1 MQLLRPTHPYVW
13 TAEGW
18 LYVATVVDL
27 FSRRVVGWSMKA
39 EMNVQLL
46 TDAAEMRY
54 GLHPSLQEVHVVQLP
69 KDAAAI
75 PAVQAPIVQ
84 EGAAWSVVIPEVS
97 PAQLR
102 LTTYTSWPASSCR
115 DFATVAATTRG
126 TSLYRFRV
134 RPRRC
139 DRHDS
144 NLAGGLWCGERVV
157 YSSRASKPRCCA
169 NT

>member
-1 MQLLRPTHPYVW
+1 
-13 TAEGW
+13 
-18 LYVATVVDL
+18 
-27 FSRRVVGWSMKA
+27 
-39 EMNVQLL
+39 MNVQLL

-126 TSLYRFRV
+126 TSLYRFESV
-134 RPRRC
+134 RDVVIGMTLISLAVFGAVKGSCTQVGPP
-139 DRHDS
+139 
-144 NLAGGLWCGERVV
+144 NLDVALTHRAKGGERNMATVT
-157 YSSRASKPRCCA
+157 PCGG
-169 NT
+169 